1 MNIAVFNYNPSYHN
15 VVVVDKGGYATC
27 TTPKGAKVVQT
38 GKDQIK
44 LKRGTNYFICNFAS
58 HCQSGMKIAVT
69 AA

>member
-1 MNIAVFNYNPSYHN
+1 MNTAVFNYDRSSHN
-15 VVVVDKGGYATC
+15 VVMVNKGGYDGC

-44 LKRGTNYFICNFAS
+44 LRRGTNYFICNFAG
-58 HCQSGMKIAVT
+58 HCESGMKIAVT